1 MGCWHRDGALSGGQ
15 GVRLAVPRRWSLG
28 VGRESLTAHTTS
40 WPPSPYH
47 PPPSNNPQMTKGEKA
62 TLTCTAPYAYGR
74 RGAGGVIPP
83 DATLKFDVEL
93 IDFI

>member
-1 MGCWHRDGALSGGQ
+1 
-15 GVRLAVPRRWSLG
+15 
-28 VGRESLTAHTTS
+28 
-40 WPPSPYH
+40 
-47 PPPSNNPQMTKGEKA
+47 MTKGEKA